1 MTYEELYDKAN
12 RMLDNSEIT
21 IGEYEDMIE
30 PLKAEIKTRLIPVS
44 ERLPEKSG
52 EYLVWVH
59 PKGEK
64 PFFIIEE
71 IDCDGIIKTRDWNRP
86 DEIKAWCELPEPY
99 ETHENARKR
108 TETHECDCVSRQAVL
123 DLLQMRYFGKA
134 IYELP
139 PVCPARPEPC
149 DGAPDKDVG
158 SITLEN
164 AIDYLHK
171 IGWMQE
177 HDRILTEHKEPCEYV
192 ISRQD
197 AIDTINSLVS
207 TMSVCMSKD
216 ELQGMISMKER
227 AVDAVK
233 MIQPVSPA
241 RAKGKCSA
249 CGSDTLWLYCPNCGA
264 MERRMRGDNND

>member
-99 ETHENARKR
+99 ET
-108 TETHECDCVSRQAVL
+108 
-123 DLLQMRYFGKA
+123 
-134 IYELP
+134 
-139 PVCPARPEPC
+139 
-149 DGAPDKDVG
+149 
-158 SITLEN
+158 
-164 AIDYLHK
+164 
-171 IGWMQE
+171 
-177 HDRILTEHKEPCEYV
+177 
-192 ISRQD
+192 
-197 AIDTINSLVS
+197 
-207 TMSVCMSKD
+207 
-216 ELQGMISMKER
+216 
-227 AVDAVK
+227 
-233 MIQPVSPA
+233 
-241 RAKGKCSA
+241 
-249 CGSDTLWLYCPNCGA
+249 
-264 MERRMRGDNND
+264 DNGGEQV